1 MSGSLF
7 LGVELDHRQIYS
19 EEVGKGHKD
28 LSIISGPPEAI
39 LSRIFCQVPVLA
51 AELEHKSGLA

>member
-1 MSGSLF
+1 M
-7 LGVELDHRQIYS
+7 GVELDHRQIYS